1 MSTNNLYYGAAPDL
15 NSWLLFKKRF
25 LNAFD
30 MKQTKKS
37 LTITIEWHVKLMQ
50 TFPVAVIAADKWL

>member
-1 MSTNNLYYGAAPDL
+1 
-15 NSWLLFKKRF
+15 
-25 LNAFD
+25 

-50 TFPVAVIAADKWL
+50 TFPVAVIAADK